1 MNLLLQRTV
10 LSFGWP
16 SNSCM
21 ASISITT
28 VYSQLPFVPSS
39 PSESSN
45 TANALPPPPTT
56 KNQGPSNN
64 TTSASSFVDDGSV
77 YISLII
83 RLNIGKIHVF
93 LTFSIL

>member
-1 MNLLLQRTV
+1 
-10 LSFGWP
+10 
-16 SNSCM
+16 M

-28 VYSQLPFVPSS
+28 VYLQLPFVPSS

-45 TANALPPPPTT
+45 TANALPQPPTT
-56 KNQGPSNN
+56 KNQVLSNN

-77 YISLII
+77 YISLNI

-93 LTFSIL
+93 LTFPIL